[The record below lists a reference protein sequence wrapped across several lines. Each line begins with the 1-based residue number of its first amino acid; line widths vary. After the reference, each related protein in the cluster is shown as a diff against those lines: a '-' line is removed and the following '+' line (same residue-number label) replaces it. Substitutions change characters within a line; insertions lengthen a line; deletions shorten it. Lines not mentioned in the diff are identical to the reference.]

1 MKKILLCIIFC
12 IVCFSLLSQD
22 RYIYNDDGE
31 KIYFIENANTKYVK
45 FENIIQNNIR
55 KNINKLSVLTS
66 EIDTISENFYKIKI
80 GTRNISSFHNEI
92 KKMDSVL
99 YSNEFIYTG
108 DSMVQCCFNKI
119 LLKIKD
125 GYDIQKELYNNRIS
139 YTLPEGM
146 TIATLVMTNTLGV
159 NVKTVQ
165 LDGNNGKTTLSLE
178 ELPSGIYFYT
188 IRCGENV
195 KSGKLVKR
203 N

>member
-1 MKKILLCIIFC
+1 MLHLNFKVMKKILLCIIFC

-92 KKMDSVL
+92 KKWIPYCIQMSL
-99 YSNEFIYTG
+99 YIQVIQWYNVVS
-108 DSMVQCCFNKI
+108 
-119 LLKIKD
+119 IK
-125 GYDIQKELYNNRIS
+125 Y
-139 YTLPEGM
+139 
-146 TIATLVMTNTLGV
+146 
-159 NVKTVQ
+159 
-165 LDGNNGKTTLSLE
+165 
-178 ELPSGIYFYT
+178 
-188 IRCGENV
+188 C
-195 KSGKLVKR
+195 
-203 N
+203 

>member
-1 MKKILLCIIFC
+1 MLHLNFKVMKKILLCIIFC

-125 GYDIQKELYNNRIS
+125 G
-139 YTLPEGM
+139 
-146 TIATLVMTNTLGV
+146 
-159 NVKTVQ
+159 
-165 LDGNNGKTTLSLE
+165 
-178 ELPSGIYFYT
+178 
-188 IRCGENV
+188 
-195 KSGKLVKR
+195 
-203 N
+203 